1 MHEWVQLKDQARIC
15 GIDDS
20 PFEFGNRNAKADVI
34 GAIVRIPSYL
44 EGVLRFEVAVDGDDA
59 TSAIARALSNSRFLD
74 QIKAVMIDGVSLAG
88 FNIIDIARLSG
99 ELDVPV
105 ITVTRDRP
113 DMDSIRAALSK
124 YFEDWGERF
133 ATVSSLPV
141 IEMRTDHNP
150 VFISFAGSTEEEA
163 MELVRKTTVRGVI
176 PEPIRMAHIIASGI
190 VKGESRGKA

>member
-1 MHEWVQLKDQARIC
+1 LKDQARVC

-20 PFEFGNRNAKADVI
+20 PFEFSNRNAKAEVI

-59 TSAIARALSNSRFLD
+59 TSAILRALSNSRFFD

-88 FNIIDIARLSG
+88 FNVIDIARLSE
-99 ELDVPV
+99 ELDKPV

-124 YFEDWGERF
+124 YFEDWEKRF

-141 IEMRTDHNP
+141 IEMRTEHNP
-150 VFISFAGSTEEEA
+150 VFISFAGSTKEEA
-163 MELVRKTTVRGVI
+163 TELVKKTTVRGAI

-190 VKGESRGKA
+190 VKGESKGKA

>member
-1 MHEWVQLKDQARIC
+1 MKNHARVC

-20 PFEFGNRNAKADVI
+20 PFEFGNRNAKADLI

-59 TSAIARALSNSRFLD
+59 TSAIVRALSNSRFLD

-88 FNIIDIARLSG
+88 FNVVDIARLSG
-99 ELDVPV
+99 ELDMPV

-124 YFEDWGERF
+124 YFEDWEKRF
-133 ATVSSLPV
+133 ATISSLPV
-141 IEMRTDHNP
+141 IEMRTEHNP
-150 VFISFAGSTEEEA
+150 VFISFAGSTEEKA
-163 MELVRKTTVRGVI
+163 TELVRKTTVRGAI
-176 PEPIRMAHIIASGI
+176 PEPIRMAHIIASGL
-190 VKGESRGKA
+190 VKGESKGKA

>member
-1 MHEWVQLKDQARIC
+1 MKDQARVC

-20 PFEFGNRNAKADVI
+20 PFEFGKRSAKADVI

-59 TSAIARALSNSRFLD
+59 TSAIATALSNSRFLD

-88 FNIIDIARLSG
+88 FNVIDIARLSG

-124 YFEDWGERF
+124 YFEDWEKRF
-133 ATVSSLPV
+133 ATV
-141 IEMRTDHNP
+141 
-150 VFISFAGSTEEEA
+150 
-163 MELVRKTTVRGVI
+163 
-176 PEPIRMAHIIASGI
+176 
-190 VKGESRGKA
+190 